1 MDREKFDLLMGKVK
15 AQLTED
21 QVIAMAEDIQE
32 IEALYGKG
40 EKTLE
45 TLSTENAAFTETIKT
60 VETERDDVK
69 KKFYERFINGSIDV
83 EEDDTEDE
91 TPPIETKKSLDEM
104 FGTKV

>member
-1 MDREKFDLLMGKVK
+1 MDREKFDLLMSKVK

-32 IEALYGKG
+32 IETLYGAS
-40 EKTLE
+40 ETTLE
-45 TLSTENAAFTETIKT
+45 NLKAEHDKFTETIKA

-69 KKFYERFINGSIDV
+69 KKFYERFINGSV
-83 EEDDTEDE
+83 STEEDEEEE
-91 TPPIETKKSLDEM
+91 TPPIVEVKTLDEM